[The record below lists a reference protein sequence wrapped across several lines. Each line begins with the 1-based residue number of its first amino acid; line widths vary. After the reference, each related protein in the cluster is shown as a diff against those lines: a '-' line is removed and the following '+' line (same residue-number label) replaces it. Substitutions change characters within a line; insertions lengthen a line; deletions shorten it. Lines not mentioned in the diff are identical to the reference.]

1 MMVVMIIIH
10 MMLILIMTLMM
21 IIMTWTI
28 IMIFYVKKRGIVFDE
43 FYFCVSVHMQ
53 DEYMTIATVNTY
65 DTSCALSNDPILFI
79 IISISILNSFLIF
92 FLFRSYY

>member
-1 MMVVMIIIH
+1 MS
-10 MMLILIMTLMM
+10 
-21 IIMTWTI
+21 
-28 IMIFYVKKRGIVFDE
+28 FYVKKKGIVFDE
-43 FYFCVSVHMQ
+43 FCFCVSEYIQ

-92 FLFRSYY
+92 FFPDFTTNLIFNLISNFIFNINLVILFSLII